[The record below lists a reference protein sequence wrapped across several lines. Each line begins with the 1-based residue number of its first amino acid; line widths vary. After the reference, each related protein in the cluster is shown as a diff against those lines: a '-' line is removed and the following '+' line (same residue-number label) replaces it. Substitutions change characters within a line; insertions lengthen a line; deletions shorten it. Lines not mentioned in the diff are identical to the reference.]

1 MQGDAGPAWLMLPRA
16 HGAQDVEL
24 WGSVAYSS
32 NDLPVLNPDNCRPP
46 TTTST
51 FVREESITMNPLNTV
66 RGAITTGF
74 VLAVVLALLIAPTTF
89 HELGLSRWLHIVS
102 GITWIGLLYY
112 FNLVQIPGLAA
123 AAADKG
129 GPGGAG
135 ISKYIAPTALLWFR
149 WAALATWL
157 TGAWYLARSGN
168 FIGAFVLGMGSDP
181 LNYYQLVIGI
191 GAWLGTIMLFNVWVL
206 IWPNQKKVL
215 GIVPA
220 TDDEKAKAR
229 KVAMLASRTN
239 FVLSV
244 PMLLCMGSATHGLPF

>member
-1 MQGDAGPAWLMLPRA
+1 
-16 HGAQDVEL
+16 
-24 WGSVAYSS
+24 
-32 NDLPVLNPDNCRPP
+32 
-46 TTTST
+46 
-51 FVREESITMNPLNTV
+51 MNPLLSV

-74 VLAVVLALLIAPTTF
+74 VLAVILSILIAPTAF
-89 HELGLSRWLHIVS
+89 HELGLARWLHIVS
-102 GITWIGLLYY
+102 GIAWIGLLYY
-112 FNLVQIPGLAA
+112 FNLVQIPALAV

-135 ISKYIAPTALLWFR
+135 ISKYVAPVALFWFR
-149 WAALATWL
+149 WAAVATWI

-168 FIGAFVLGMGSDP
+168 LSGAFMLGLGSSP
-181 LNYYQLVIGI
+181 MNYYQLVIGI

-215 GIVPA
+215 GLTPA
-220 TDDEKAKAR
+220 SDEEKGKAR